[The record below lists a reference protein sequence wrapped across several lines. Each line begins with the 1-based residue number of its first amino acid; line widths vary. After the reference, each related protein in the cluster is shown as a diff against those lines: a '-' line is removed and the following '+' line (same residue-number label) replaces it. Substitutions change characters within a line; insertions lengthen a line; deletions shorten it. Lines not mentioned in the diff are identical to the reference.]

1 MGVVAQNI
9 AHAAHFF
16 YAAVMQRRW
25 IFPTAETNVAARSL
39 GRELGVPDFLASV
52 LARNGLD
59 NAGTADDFLHPKLRN
74 LSDPFLLPD
83 MQAAASRVHEALRR
97 GQRIVLYGDYDVDG
111 VASLTLLKRILHAL
125 GGRVECFLPHRVDE
139 GYGLSRAG
147 VERCFEEHAPELLIA
162 VDCGTNSAAE
172 VAEIRRRGA
181 DVIILD
187 HHEPSNDRP
196 DCTALVNPKLGA
208 DFHYLCSAGVVFKLA
223 HALLKKAPD
232 TNLDL
237 KDYLDLVALATV
249 ADLVPLV
256 GENRVL
262 VHRGLQQM
270 AASRWPGLRALMA
283 VAGVLPPLRGGDV
296 GFRLGPRINA
306 SGRLGTARE
315 SLSLLLSDD
324 PDEAARLADS
334 LDRQNRE
341 RQNVERLLS
350 QEVEDWVGKN
360 FDAARDASIVAGQ
373 RDWHH
378 GVLGIVASRIMRR
391 HHRPTLLIG
400 FDGAGRG
407 KGSGRSIEG
416 FSLVETLGLCADHLE
431 KFGGHEMAAGVTVQ
445 QDRFEAFRA
454 SFEAAARARVNEDI
468 LTPKLRLD
476 AEMPIADIS
485 LSLLEAQEMLEP
497 YGMANPQP
505 VYAACGISPTDT
517 PRVLKEK
524 HLRFDF
530 PAGRRRVAAI
540 FFSGAEHALPRPPW
554 DVAFTVTRN
563 EFNGRVD
570 AQMQVVAIRGA
581 A

>member
-1 MGVVAQNI
+1 MLSA
-9 AHAAHFF
+9 
-16 YAAVMQRRW
+16 MERRW
-25 IFPTAETNVAARSL
+25 IFPTAERDQVARGL

-52 LARNGLD
+52 LARNGF
-59 NAGTADDFLHPKLRN
+59 ADAEAAETFLHPKLRN
-74 LSDPFLLPD
+74 LSDPFLLPN
-83 MQAAASRVHEALRR
+83 MAAAAGRVHEALKR

-139 GYGLSRAG
+139 GYGLSTAG
-147 VERCFEEHAPELLIA
+147 VERSFEEQAPELLIA

-172 VAEIRRRGA
+172 VAAIRRRGA

-187 HHEPSNDRP
+187 HHEPSKVRP
-196 DCTALVNPKLGA
+196 DCTALVNPKLGS

-223 HALLKKAPD
+223 HALLKQAPD

-262 VHRGLQQM
+262 VQRGLQQM
-270 AASRWPGLRALMA
+270 AASRWPGLRALMT
-283 VAGVLPPLRGGDV
+283 VAGVKPPLHGSDV

-315 SLSLLLSDD
+315 SLSLLLSDNAE
-324 PDEAARLADS
+324 EAVRLAES
-334 LDRQNRE
+334 LDRQNRD
-341 RQNVERLLS
+341 RQSVERLLN
-350 QEVEDWVGKN
+350 QEVGNWVEKN
-360 FDAARDASIVAGQ
+360 FDPTRDASIVAGQ

-378 GVLGIVASRIMRR
+378 GVLGIVAARIMRR

-400 FDGAGRG
+400 FDGEGRG

-416 FSLVETLGLCADHLE
+416 FSLVETLGLCAEHLE

-445 QDRFEAFRA
+445 EDRFEDFRL
-454 SFEAAARARVNEDI
+454 SFEAAARARVNDDI

-476 AEMPIADIS
+476 GELPIADIS
-485 LSLLEAQEMLEP
+485 LSLLETQEMLEP

-505 VYAACGISPTDT
+505 VYAARGISPSDT

-530 PAGRRRVAAI
+530 QAGRRRVTAI
-540 FFSGAEHALPRPPW
+540 FFSGAENELPRPPW
-554 DVAFTVTRN
+554 DVAFTVERN

-570 AQMQVVAIRGA
+570 AQMQVVAIRSA